1 LFNCSGLVSFV
12 ERKTWFEN
20 LNKSFNNR
28 SKVENEIKLKLSVGQ
43 EDKRNVEVKEDS
55 PSISFVSFG
64 RL

>member
-1 LFNCSGLVSFV
+1 
-12 ERKTWFEN
+12 
-20 LNKSFNNR
+20 
-28 SKVENEIKLKLSVGQ
+28 VENEIKLKLSVGQ